1 MKDIMVVGIDIAKVE
16 LVARTTSS
24 KADKTFEYTRAGLK
38 RVRAWIRKVDA
49 DRVVMEATG
58 GLEIPLADE
67 LVAHG
72 FDVAVVNPRQIRDFA
87 RAMNQLAKTDRID
100 AGVIAEFGMKMNPP
114 SYVPRSKPTRHVGAL
129 VKARHDLIEDR
140 IAWKNRADRCL
151 DDRVLEINK
160 AHVASLCRLIKE
172 IDKEIESA
180 LRQDEEL
187 AARAKILC
195 SACGIGDTTAATLL
209 AQLPELGKLG
219 RRQIAKLI
227 GVAPINR
234 DSGTMRGKRTTGGGR
249 RAIRHALHMP
259 TWVAIQHNQV
269 MKTYYQRLIDAG
281 KPKLVAHTACKRKF
295 ILMLNA
301 MMKAGTSWNPQAG
314 SPPAASGG

>member
-1 MKDIMVVGIDIAKVE
+1 MDDIMVVGVDIAKDE

-24 KADKTFEYTRAGLK
+24 KSDKTFEYTRAGLK
-38 RVRAWIRKVDA
+38 RIRHWISKVEA

-72 FDVAVVNPRQIRDFA
+72 IDVAVVNPRQIRDFA

-100 AGVIAEFGMKMNPP
+100 AGVIAEFGLKMNPP
-114 SYVPRSKPTRHVGAL
+114 AYVPRSKPTRRLAAL
-129 VKARHDLIEDR
+129 IKARLDLVEDR
-140 IAWKNRADRCL
+140 VAWKNRGDRCL
-151 DDRVLEINK
+151 DDGVLEFNK
-160 AHVASLCRLIKE
+160 THVAYLCRLVKE
-172 IDKEIESA
+172 LDKEIESV
-180 LRQDEEL
+180 LSQDEEL

-195 SACGIGDTTAATLL
+195 SACGIANTTAATLL

-219 RRQIAKLI
+219 RRQIARLI

-249 RAIRHALHMP
+249 RAVRQALHMP
-259 TWVAIQHNQV
+259 TWVAIQRNPV
-269 MKTYYQRLIDAG
+269 MKAFYQRLLDAG
-281 KPKLVAHTACKRKF
+281 KPKLVAHAACKRKF

-301 MMKAGTSWNPQAG
+301 MMREEMSWNPKAG
-314 SPPAASGG
+314 APKAASGG